1 MKCELCEDK
10 LLEYLYGELGE
21 EDAAVMAKHLEA
33 SEACRRAYQGFASV
47 LETVAEAD
55 EEAPAAALHTRI
67 MGHAEE
73 ARPVR
78 RSLWAWMFRPA
89 VTTAVIG
96 AITAG
101 VYFATSRHK
110 PPSYRNDR
118 IVSEQ
123 SLLRKAKEERASA
136 PPRATMEG
144 REKEAEDQAFPERL
158 AASPRTLGKGRAAP
172 EQQTVSEERKAR
184 MFAGSAEQEEPALEE
199 DRMDEELVYRSV
211 EDKAASIPSHVQQD
225 VEDKDDSDLRTA
237 PESLALPGTP
247 QSTPEAN
254 LVSVKRQL
262 PEPIEEVRGLAE
274 EVRGLAEEGNC
285 SDAEKQVEACA
296 SAKPKDPA
304 CGGGWLEVARCFSKK
319 GDTDAARRVAKKALA
334 FPSSAKE
341 AQAFLESLPSS
352 AE

>member
-33 SEACRRAYQGFASV
+33 SEACRRAYEGFASV

-78 RSLWAWMFRPA
+78 RSFWAWMFRPA

-101 VYFATSRHK
+101 VYFATMRHK
-110 PPSYRNDR
+110 PPSYRDDK

-123 SLLRKAKEERASA
+123 SLPRKAKEERASA
-136 PPRATMEG
+136 PPRATIEG
-144 REKEAEDQAFPERL
+144 GDKEAEDQALLAEL

-172 EQQTVSEERKAR
+172 RQHALSEKKTR
-184 MFAGSAEQEEPALEE
+184 MFASPTEREEPALEE
-199 DRMDEELVYRSV
+199 DRMDEELAYRSV
-211 EDKAASIPSHVQQD
+211 EEKAASFPAHAQHD
-225 VEDKDDSDLRTA
+225 VAGKDDSDPRTA
-237 PESLALPGTP
+237 PESLALLGTP
-247 QSTPEAN
+247 QSTPQAN
-254 LVSVKRQL
+254 LVSMKRQI
-262 PEPIEEVRGLAE
+262 PEPIEEARGLVE
-274 EVRGLAEEGNC
+274 EVRGLAEEGSC

-304 CGGGWLEVARCFSKK
+304 CGSGWLEVARCFSKK

-334 FPSSAKE
+334 FPSSAEE
-341 AQAFLESLPSS
+341 ALAFLESLPSS